1 MEQDNDLKMKA
12 ATRDMLKKILPSHP
26 EDLLTGFEEFDILM
40 TGFGRG
46 EFNDGKRNI
55 TVEIKSVNHRYSDI
69 TVKMPRRYS
78 FVEDKVKNTIKE
90 NIKRGKIDVSIMV
103 ENITESDVN
112 ISLNKMVAQQ
122 YITNLTELQK
132 EFGVRG
138 EISLGLLAG
147 MPEVMKQVP
156 DVDDEEEMTKCI
168 LAPVRDAAK
177 KLEEMRAVEGE
188 KLSKDLLMRAD
199 LIKDLV
205 AQIEEKAEDVPK
217 EYAQKLK
224 DRIKDLLDGSVEIPE
239 DRIMVEAAI
248 FADKCNVT
256 EELTRLKSHMDQM
269 KEIIGSSTGADGKKL
284 DFLVQEMNREA
295 NTIGS
300 KANDIEITNLML
312 QIKAEVEKIREQ
324 VQNIE

>member
-1 MEQDNDLKMKA
+1 MIK
-12 ATRDMLKKILPSHP
+12 S
-26 EDLLTGFEEFDILM
+26 M

-69 TVKMPRRYS
+69 SVKMPRRYS
-78 FVEDKVKNTIKE
+78 FVEDKVKNAVKE
-90 NIKRGKIDVSIMV
+90 NIKRGKVDVSIMV

-112 ISLNKMVAQQ
+112 ISLNKMVAEQ
-122 YITNLTELQK
+122 YMTNLTELQK
-132 EFGVRG
+132 EFGVKG
-138 EISLGLLAG
+138 DITLGMLAG

-156 DVDDEEEMTKCI
+156 DVDDEAEMTKCI
-168 LAPVRDAAK
+168 LEPVRQASK
-177 KLEEMRAVEGE
+177 NLESMRAVEGE

-217 EYAQKLK
+217 EYAEKLK
-224 DRIKDLLDGSVEIPE
+224 ERIKDLLDGSVEIPE

-248 FADKCNVT
+248 FADKCNIT

-269 KEIIGSSTGADGKKL
+269 KEIIAGSTGADGKKL